1 MLSAG
6 SAAGKQ
12 SQDFSLN
19 TANGAP
25 VAPPP
30 ATSNKLNNIPPETA
44 EATAGNA
51 FKTAAELNKIACL
64 KYLLP
69 HAFEKSIEE
78 ALTTSASYGH
88 LEVVKFLTS
97 ELERRNLLND
107 STLDKPLLV
116 CIRYGK
122 LECFQFLI
130 LKCQDVQNVV
140 KNCVK
145 KCVSCRFHFPTEESL
160 RLALPAT
167 FIRHTEWLLQIF
179 QQYNQH

>member
-51 FKTAAELNKIACL
+51 FKTAAVPAIGVSTAAAPMADQESSQNNAEQLM
-64 KYLLP
+64 
-69 HAFEKSIEE
+69 SIDD
-78 ALTTSASYGH
+78 
-88 LEVVKFLTS
+88 VVKS
-97 ELERRNLLND
+97 
-107 STLDKPLLV
+107 
-116 CIRYGK
+116 G
-122 LECFQFLI
+122 
-130 LKCQDVQNVV
+130 
-140 KNCVK
+140 
-145 KCVSCRFHFPTEESL
+145 
-160 RLALPAT
+160 
-167 FIRHTEWLLQIF
+167 
-179 QQYNQH
+179 